1 MVGGGAIT
9 SKDKSST
16 KAYKGR
22 HIGHEAGQPLSM
34 EGAKRPR
41 LRPCIVNAIDTLPPT
56 SAHKFI
62 HISYQFKFTA
72 FAPPKEY
79 FLKSRQSNRG
89 KQGPTKANRTKC
101 FVPFRGIL

>member
-9 SKDKSST
+9 SKNKSST
-16 KAYKGR
+16 KAYK
-22 HIGHEAGQPLSM
+22 AGQPLSM

-56 SAHKFI
+56 SAHKFT

-72 FAPPKEY
+72 FAPPND
-79 FLKSRQSNRG
+79 FLKTSKVIVEHNRDQQ
-89 KQGPTKANRTKC
+89 KQKDKMFRT
-101 FVPFRGIL
+101 FPRRNALR